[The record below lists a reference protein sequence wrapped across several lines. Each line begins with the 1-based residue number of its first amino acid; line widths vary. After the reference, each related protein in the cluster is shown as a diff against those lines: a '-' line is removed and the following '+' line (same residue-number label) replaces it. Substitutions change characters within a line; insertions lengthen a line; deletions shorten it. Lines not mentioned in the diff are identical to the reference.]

1 MTMTRGRGSSAVRTP
16 SLIRDYLRG
25 DVAFPQDEP
34 GDALARTLE
43 GDYISRMHQRV
54 KLRIREID
62 PGYQYP
68 RKHSFLSLVNALLR
82 LGLVERTGRR
92 EDPEERGA
100 GQVGVA
106 GGFEQRTW
114 VRLTA
119 GSAQRME
126 WADPMGHM
134 ALIYPNVRPARGA
147 LPTSVTL
154 PTLGR
159 RPRRERPGA
168 PAPELVDQLNARRL
182 DLIDDA
188 AAAQS
193 SEDLQTFQA
202 LATDLRDF
210 LRDVGQAYP
219 TPQFIDAAEALALL
233 RNCIALLENAVTTG
247 RGLVVAVG
255 NCQASARLAGEGLST
270 PLVGGAELGPV
281 RGAPSQ
287 LATVPRIELPDNF
300 TVRSVPRLTEHLAT
314 LVEIARDFDW
324 PDVRLPALA
333 AETQRLLECGQ
344 EWLEVAQDSL
354 ESEEGKDSPSQAR
367 LEARETRVELLQQYV
382 DALDNQDLD
391 GALESLNDLT

>member
-25 DVAFPQDEP
+25 EVAFPQDEP

-54 KLRIREID
+54 KLRIREIN

-119 GSAQRME
+119 GSAQRTE
-126 WADPMGHM
+126 WADPIGHM

-154 PTLGR
+154 PTPGR

-168 PAPELVDQLNARRL
+168 PAAELVDQLNARRL

-188 AAAQS
+188 VAAQS
-193 SEDLQTFQA
+193 KEDPQTFQA
-202 LATDLRDF
+202 LAADLRDF
-210 LRDVGQAYP
+210 LRDVARVFP

-233 RNCIALLENAVTTG
+233 RNCVALLENAIANG
-247 RGLVVAVG
+247 RGVAIAVT

-270 PLVGGAELGPV
+270 PLVGGAELGPA
-281 RGAPSQ
+281 RGALRQVPAIPS
-287 LATVPRIELPDNF
+287 IELPENF
-300 TVRSVPRLTEHLAT
+300 TVRSAPRLTEHLAT
-314 LVEIARDFDW
+314 LVDIARDFDW
-324 PDVRLPALA
+324 PDVRFTALA
-333 AETQRLLECGQ
+333 AEVQRLLERGQ
-344 EWLEVAQDSL
+344 DWLEAAQDSL
-354 ESEEGKDSPSQAR
+354 ESEEGKDSPREAT
-367 LEARETRVELLQQYV
+367 LEARETRVESLQQYV
-382 DALDNQDLD
+382 DALDNQDLE
-391 GALESLNDLT
+391 GALESLNELA

>member
-1 MTMTRGRGSSAVRTP
+1 MVLTRGRGASAVRTP

-25 DVAFPQDEP
+25 EVAFPLDEP
-34 GDALARTLE
+34 GEALARTLE

-100 GQVGVA
+100 GQVGIA

-126 WADPMGHM
+126 WADPIGHM

-154 PTLGR
+154 PTVGR
-159 RPRRERPGA
+159 RPRRLRPGA
-168 PAPELVDQLNARRL
+168 PAAELVDQLNSRRL
-182 DLIDDA
+182 DLIDAA

-193 SEDLQTFQA
+193 SEDPATFQA
-202 LATDLRDF
+202 LATDLRYF
-210 LRDVGQAYP
+210 LQDVARVFP
-219 TPQFIDAAEALALL
+219 TPQFVDAAEALALL
-233 RNCIALLENAVTTG
+233 RNCVALLENAVATG
-247 RGLVVAVG
+247 RGLAVAVG

-270 PLVGGAELGPV
+270 PLAGGAELGPV
-281 RGAPSQ
+281 PPRELPAVPS
-287 LATVPRIELPDNF
+287 IELPDNF
-300 TVRSVPRLTEHLAT
+300 TVRSVPRLIEHLAT

-324 PDVRLPALA
+324 PDLRFPALA
-333 AETQRLLECGQ
+333 AEVQRLLERGQ
-344 EWLEVAQDSL
+344 DWVDAAQDSL
-354 ESEEGKDSPSQAR
+354 ESEESKDSPREAT

-382 DALDNQDLD
+382 DALDNQDLE
-391 GALESLNDLT
+391 GAVESLNELT